1 MPLTRTIGTHVICSL
16 DNLDER
22 HDWETFTITHNPDG
36 TRTAQTLSRFP
47 GTQVVRH
54 VTQTVSADFTPI
66 DGVSRLFIDNVY
78 QGMLIRR
85 VVGDTLTSMIFPAD
99 DGPIDQA
106 TIKLDTPNT
115 VLGYHPSSV
124 ESWKLMKIDRS
135 IKGPQTMHLLTLSHT
150 WNGGTI
156 EHAIKLECE
165 VEYLGEVEIT
175 TPAGTFPCHH
185 YVWHTIAFD
194 GDLDIYV
201 TGIDQIVVRM
211 DGSAKRVRYE
221 LEKYEV
227 KDFDDVR
234 EFDF

>member
-1 MPLTRTIGTHVICSL
+1 MPLTRTIGTHIICSL
-16 DNLDER
+16 DDPAKR
-22 HDWETFTITHNPDG
+22 HDWESFTITHNPDG

-66 DGVSRLFIDNVY
+66 DGVSRLFIDNVF
-78 QGMLIRR
+78 QGMLVRR
-85 VVGDTLTSMIFPAD
+85 VVDGTLTSMLMPP
-99 DGPIDQA
+99 GGQPIDQA
-106 TIKLDTPNT
+106 TIVLDSPDT

-135 IKGPQTMHLLTLSHT
+135 IKGPQTMRLLTVSHT
-150 WNGGTI
+150 WNGGTL
-156 EHAIKLECE
+156 EHAIKLECQ
-165 VEYLGEVEIT
+165 VEYLGEEEIT

-185 YVWHTIAFD
+185 YVWHTLDFD
-194 GDLDIYV
+194 GDLDIYT
-201 TGIDQIVVRM
+201 TGIDEIVVRM

-221 LEKYEV
+221 LEAYAVTE
-227 KDFDDVR
+227 FDDVR